1 MIAREINITTMKRS
15 LATIATILAILVG
28 LLGLE
33 TPFIT
38 PGIIAVGLGGLLDP
52 ALLQPLFIGLVI
64 IAIYGQFYKARQSLS
79 FMPLIVE
86 FVGGIVTF
94 LFIFPF
100 KNLIVGYLGLAVLL
114 FIIVW
119 PLINRKLQRKKLVK
133 IKV

>member
-1 MIAREINITTMKRS
+1 MKRL

-33 TPFIT
+33 TPLIT
-38 PGIIAVGLGGLLDP
+38 PGVIAIGLGGMLDP

-86 FVGGIVTF
+86 FAGGIIAF

-114 FIIVW
+114 FVIVW
-119 PLINRKLQRKKLVK
+119 PFIDKKLQKKKVVK

>member
-1 MIAREINITTMKRS
+1 MKRS
-15 LATIATILAILVG
+15 LATIATILAILIG

-33 TPFIT
+33 TPLIT
-38 PGIIAVGLGGLLDP
+38 PAVIAIGLGALLDP

-86 FVGGIVTF
+86 FVAGTLTF
-94 LFIFPF
+94 LFVFPF
-100 KNLIVGYLGLAVLL
+100 KNLIVGYLGLLVLL
-114 FIIVW
+114 FVIVW
-119 PLINRKLQRKKLVK
+119 PFINKKIQKKKVVK

>member
-1 MIAREINITTMKRS
+1 MKRS
-15 LATIATILAILVG
+15 LAMIATILAILIG

-33 TPFIT
+33 TPIIT
-38 PGIIAVGLGGLLDP
+38 PAVIAIGLGGILDP
-52 ALLQPLFIGLVI
+52 ALLQPLFIGLII

-86 FVGGIVTF
+86 FLGGVFTF
-94 LFIFPF
+94 LFVFPF

-114 FIIVW
+114 FLIVW
-119 PLINRKLQRKKLVK
+119 PFINKKLAKKKVVK